1 MGCLDE
7 YVIRC
12 RELGRHREAKAIGL
26 LRSSSPDAAK
36 VQDWLKK
43 NARKGIGQ
51 DMRLLPNCEDWEAEL
66 WFLSFRFA
74 DFRPMGVW
82 ETACGKTRLNHAN
95 RVATLCRELADT
107 LDSDIRPYYPPA
119 LEFFEPERAV
129 DIIRS
134 LPKSTAEAL
143 LSATGFSLDLRN
155 GYKRGKPEWFENGE
169 PGYRDPASILA
180 SRYSYPESQKV
191 SSLLRRLADYAEACP
206 KKPKRDQRPSFPNQ
220 DARAFAREL
229 SDFFNLF
236 FKKHPNEVIAACVA
250 LKFPELDP
258 PPDEAAIRKWRGKK

>member
-12 RELGRHREAKAIGL
+12 REFGHYREADTIDL
-26 LRSSSPDAAK
+26 LCSSSPDAAK

-43 NARKGIGQ
+43 HARKGLGKI
-51 DMRLLPNCEDWEAEL
+51 MRSMPDCEDWEAEL
-66 WFLSFRFA
+66 WFLSVGFA
-74 DFRPMGVW
+74 NFRPMGAW
-82 ETACGKTRLNHAN
+82 ETACAEARLNHAN

-143 LSATGFSLDLRN
+143 LSGTGFSLDWRDGYERGKPDYLRN
-155 GYKRGKPEWFENGE
+155 GLPQYRS
-169 PGYRDPASILA
+169 PGNKLA
-180 SRYSYPESQKV
+180 SRFCYPGPQQV
-191 SSLLRRLADYAEACP
+191 SSLLRRLADYAEASP
-206 KKPKRDQRPSFPNQ
+206 KQRKRDQRPTVTNR

-229 SDFFNLF
+229 SDHFDLF
-236 FKKHPNEVIAACVA
+236 FKRKPNEVIAACVA

-258 PPDEAAIRKWRGKK
+258 PPDEATIRKWRGKK